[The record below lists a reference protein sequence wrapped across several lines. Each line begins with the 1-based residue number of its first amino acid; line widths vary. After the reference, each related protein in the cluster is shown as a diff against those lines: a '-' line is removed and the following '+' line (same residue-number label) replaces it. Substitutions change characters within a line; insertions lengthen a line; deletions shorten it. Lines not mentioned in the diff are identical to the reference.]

1 MLFRSWVFSEEIT
14 VTSNRSAGRQEIADT
29 VALVRQGRIKP
40 LISRVF
46 PLQEAAA
53 AHRAFEA
60 GEIVGR
66 AVLVC

>member
-1 MLFRSWVFSEEIT
+1 MR
-14 VTSNRSAGRQEIADT
+14 RAGRFQTIA
-29 VALVRQGRIKP
+29 ALCAVSCLAQSYDLMIRQGRIKP